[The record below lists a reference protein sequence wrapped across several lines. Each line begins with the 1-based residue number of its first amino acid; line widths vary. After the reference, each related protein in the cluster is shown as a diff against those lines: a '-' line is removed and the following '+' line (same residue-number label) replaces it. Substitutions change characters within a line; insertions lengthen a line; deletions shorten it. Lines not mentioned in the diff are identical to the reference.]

1 MQPNAPEIN
10 FRLLVRGRFLETGGV
25 KHAISFIFVLLCV
38 LDVIAATGSPSP
50 LPLSLSRSLRRV
62 PRFLPRSP
70 APLSLCPFLS
80 ATRLSPSL
88 PLSLAFLHS
97 NSPAALLSVHSP
109 SYLRFTLCPSSS
121 SPPVAS
127 QSYHDWNTGTG

>member
-50 LPLSLSRSLRRV
+50 LPLSL
-62 PRFLPRSP
+62 
-70 APLSLCPFLS
+70 PLSLPTSSSSLPHSLTCSSLPLFIPLLDPLFS
-80 ATRLSPSL
+80 LSPSL
-88 PLSLAFLHS
+88 RSLFA
-97 NSPAALLSVHSP
+97 P
-109 SYLRFTLCPSSS
+109 
-121 SPPVAS
+121 
-127 QSYHDWNTGTG
+127 